1 MFFDVPV
8 SAWFQ
13 ANNHPVLTQF
23 MLLVTHWHSTPGLLL
38 MVAAIA
44 VWLARR
50 GMPGWLLSL
59 ALSVPGVMLL
69 NVGIKQL
76 VQRARPQ
83 FDPPLVTLDS
93 YSFPSGH
100 TAGATALYGFLAV
113 LLLAHAGHRRW
124 RAAVLPGALLMVLLV
139 AVSRVYLGAHYPTD
153 VFAAMVEGVLWLA
166 LVLYGIPALR
176 RRRVGEVA

>member
-23 MLLVTHWHSTPGLLL
+23 MLLVTHWHSTPGLLV

-50 GMPGWLLSL
+50 GMSGWLLSL

-76 VQRARPQ
+76 VQRARPR
-83 FDPPLVTLDS
+83 FASPLVTLDS

-113 LLLAHAGHRRW
+113 LLLAHAGNRRW
-124 RAAVLPGALLMVLLV
+124 RPAVLPAALLMVVLV

-153 VFAAMVEGVLWLA
+153 VLAAIVESVLWVA
-166 LVLYGIPALR
+166 LVLYGVPALR
-176 RRRVGEVA
+176 RRAGEVA